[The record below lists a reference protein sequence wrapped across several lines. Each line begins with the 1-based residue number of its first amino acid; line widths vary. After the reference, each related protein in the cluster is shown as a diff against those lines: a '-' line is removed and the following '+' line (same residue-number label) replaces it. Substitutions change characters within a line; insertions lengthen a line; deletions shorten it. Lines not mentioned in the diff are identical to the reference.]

1 MTILQS
7 ILLGFLQGV
16 AEFLPISSSGH
27 LQLAQ
32 SLLGLEEVPLLF
44 DVFLHLATLFAVC
57 IYFWPRIWSLLKC
70 FGRWIA
76 RRERP
81 AESFDS
87 TDLLC
92 GTDEAGRKTIIA
104 VIIATVIT
112 GAIGVVTSKLI
123 PDMPN
128 KVICGGFIVTS
139 ALLITSALLEKRQ
152 NAKKAAETGAEA
164 GAGVTTG
171 AATGTD
177 TPKGVSVKQSLLI
190 GFMQGFGTLPGIS
203 RSGSTIAGALFSG
216 VDRAAAGEFSFIVS
230 IPAILGAFILELK
243 GLGDVSATIGA
254 GAVIAGCVTAAVT
267 GYLSLLLLMK
277 LIRKGKLQ
285 WFAAY
290 LIPVGILGMILL

>member
-32 SLLGLEEVPLLF
+32 SLLGLDEIPLLF

-57 IYFWPRIWSLLKC
+57 IYFWPRLWSLLKC
-70 FGRWIA
+70 LGRWIA
-76 RRERP
+76 RKERP

-104 VIIATVIT
+104 VIIATIIT

-139 ALLITSALLEKRQ
+139 ILLITSALLEKKQ
-152 NAKKAAETGAEA
+152 NAKACDE
-164 GAGVTTG
+164 TG
-171 AATGTD
+171 AATGTETAAATSTA
-177 TPKGVSVKQSLLI
+177 TPKGISVKQSLFI

-216 VDRAAAGEFSFIVS
+216 VNRAAAGEFSFIVS

-243 GLGDVSATIGA
+243 DLGDVSSTIGA

-290 LIPVGILGMILL
+290 LIPIGILGMILL

>member
-32 SLLGLEEVPLLF
+32 SLFGLGDVPLLF

-57 IYFWPRIWSLLKC
+57 IYFWQKIWALLKC
-70 FGRWIA
+70 FGRWVA
-76 RRERP
+76 RKERP
-81 AESFDS
+81 AETIDPN
-87 TDLLC
+87 DVLC

-104 VIIATVIT
+104 VIIATIIT

-128 KVICGGFIVTS
+128 KVICAGFIVTS

-152 NAKKAAETGAEA
+152 EKKAQASAEETVASSSSTSTQA
-164 GAGVTTG
+164 
-171 AATGTD
+171 
-177 TPKGVSVKQSLLI
+177 KGISVKQSLLI

-203 RSGSTIAGALFSG
+203 RSGSTIAGALFGG
-216 VDRAAAGEFSFIVS
+216 VKRSAAGEFSFIVS
-230 IPAILGAFILELK
+230 IPAILGAFVLELK
-243 GLGDVSATIGA
+243 DLGEVSSSIGT
-254 GAVIAGCVTAAVT
+254 GAVIAGCITAAVT
-267 GYLSLLLLMK
+267 GYLSLMMLMK

>member
-32 SLLGLEEVPLLF
+32 SLFGLEDVPLLF

-57 IYFWPRIWSLLKC
+57 IYFWPKIWALLKC
-70 FGRWIA
+70 FGRWVA
-76 RRERP
+76 RKERP
-81 AESFDS
+81 AETIDPN
-87 TDLLC
+87 DVLC

-104 VIIATVIT
+104 VIIATIIT

-128 KVICGGFIVTS
+128 KVICAGFSVTS

-152 NAKKAAETGAEA
+152 EKKAQASAE
-164 GAGVTTG
+164 
-171 AATGTD
+171 GTVASSSS
-177 TPKGVSVKQSLLI
+177 TSTQAKGISVKQSLLI

-203 RSGSTIAGALFSG
+203 RSGSTIAGALFGG
-216 VDRAAAGEFSFIVS
+216 VKRSAAGEFSFIVS
-230 IPAILGAFILELK
+230 IPAILGAFVLELK
-243 GLGDVSATIGA
+243 DLGEVSSSIGA
-254 GAVIAGCVTAAVT
+254 GAVIAGCITAAVT
-267 GYLSLLLLMK
+267 GYLSLMMLMK